1 MQAVV
6 LGLVAAVMWA
16 ISSLASSRGVR
27 MVAPTTFVAWAMLV
41 GLVVT
46 LPFTIATG
54 LPPALDTS
62 KAAQLAV
69 AGTFSVAGL
78 VLGWGAL
85 RYGKVGIITPI
96 VSAEGAIAAVIAAIT
111 GESVAPAAAVLLGA
125 IAVGVVIAAIAPDPA
140 PLEHERPVLGVL
152 MAVAA
157 ALVFGVSLYTL
168 GHLSGE
174 LPLSWVVL
182 PPRVAGVVLLFVPLL
197 VMRRL
202 RLTRRVVPLVV
213 LVGLSE
219 VGGHLAFALGARDS
233 IAVAAVLAG
242 QFALISAVM
251 AYVLF
256 RERLGRLQVTAIA
269 ILLVGVTGLT
279 IVTT

>member
-6 LGLVAAVMWA
+6 LGLIAAVMWA
-16 ISSLASSRGVR
+16 VSSLASSRGVR
-27 MVAPTTFVAWAMLV
+27 MIPPTSFVAWAMLI
-41 GLVVT
+41 GLVVC
-46 LPFTIATG
+46 LPFTVATG
-54 LPPALDTS
+54 IPPGLGAS
-62 KAAQLAV
+62 QIVQLSV
-69 AGTFSVAGL
+69 AGACSVAGL

-96 VSAEGAIAAVIAAIT
+96 VSAEGAIAALIAALT
-111 GESVAPAAAVLLGA
+111 GESIAPAAAVLLGA
-125 IAVGVVIAAIAPDPA
+125 IVVGVVIAAIAPDPA
-140 PLEHERPVLGVL
+140 PLAHERPVLGVA

-157 ALVFGVSLYTL
+157 AVVFGVSLYTL

-182 PPRVAGVVLLFVPLL
+182 PPRVAGVILLFIPLL

-202 RLTRRVVPLVV
+202 RLTRRAAPLVAI
-213 LVGLSE
+213 VGLTE
-219 VGGHLAFALGARDS
+219 VLGHLAFALGARDS
-233 IAVAAVLAG
+233 IAIAAVLSC
-242 QFALISAVM
+242 QFALLSAIL

-256 RERLGRLQVTAIA
+256 RERLGRMQITAIA

-279 IVTT
+279 IVTS